1 MSDFAHS
8 VASEETKDL
17 QDTGMRASRLVAPSP
32 ITIPTGTF
40 HAVGADRGHVACGR
54 PLQGLFHF
62 ERHNWAIADS
72 DAKCGACLEALAP
85 PPADD

>member
-17 QDTGMRASRLVAPSP
+17 KDTGMRASRLVAPSP

-40 HAVGADRGHVACGR
+40 HAVSANSGDVACGR
-54 PLQGLFHF
+54 SLHGLFHF
-62 ERHNWAIADS
+62 ERHNWAITDL
-72 DAKCGACLEALAP
+72 DAKCPACLEALAP

>member
-40 HAVGADRGHVACGR
+40 HAVSANSGDVACGR
-54 PLQGLFHF
+54 SLHGLFHF
-62 ERHNWAIADS
+62 ERHNWAITDL
-72 DAKCGACLEALAP
+72 DAKCPACLEALAP
-85 PPADD
+85 PPPDD